1 MKKHKYGL
9 FTSIAMITGIVIGS
23 GIFFKS
29 DNILAST
36 QGNLKDGIIVFILAA
51 FAIVFGS
58 LAISQLAMK
67 TDKPGGIITYAE
79 EFCSMPISCAFGW
92 FQSFAYLP
100 SITAVVAWV
109 AGIYTCILFNL
120 PNTLEVQ
127 VLLGLLY
134 ILVLSL
140 FNTLSAKLGGYIQN
154 GTMIIKLIPLII
166 IAIAGLVFGHP
177 SESMHYNTVSIGGA
191 GLLSAILPIA
201 FSFDGWSISTSICH
215 EIKDSKRNLPLAL
228 IISPLLILT
237 IYVLYF
243 VGITSLVGTENVLS
257 MGDNHVNYAAS
268 ILLGDIGAKV
278 IIVFVIIS
286 VLGTVNGLIL
296 GSIRLPYAMAL
307 RNMIPGS
314 KVFRKTNEN
323 LNEMPVNS
331 AILATVLSLIW
342 LVLHYITQKFELLP
356 NSDVS
361 EISIVTNYLGYIIL
375 YIAVIRLAKK
385 GEIKSKINGFIIPV
399 LAIVGALIILFG
411 GIQNPLFPMFIGF
424 SVALVAVSIIYA
436 QKNKEKITKEN

>member
-29 DNILAST
+29 DNILKST
-36 QGNLKDGIIVFILAA
+36 NGNLSDGILVFILAA

-100 SITAVVAWV
+100 SIAAVVAWV

-120 PNTLEVQ
+120 PNTLEIQ
-127 VLLGLLY
+127 VALGLGY
-134 ILVLSL
+134 ILILSL

-154 GTMIIKLIPLII
+154 GTMIIKLIPLIV
-166 IAIAGLVFGHP
+166 IAIAGLVFGNP
-177 SESMHYNTVSIGGA
+177 GESITYNTVSIGGA

-228 IISPLLILT
+228 IISPILILV

-243 VGITSLVGTENVLS
+243 VGITSLVGTENVIS
-257 MGDNHVNYAAS
+257 MGDDHVNYAATK
-268 ILLGDIGAKV
+268 LFGEMGGKL

-314 KVFRKTNEN
+314 EVIKKTNKK
-323 LNEMPVNS
+323 LNDMPLNS
-331 AILATVLSLIW
+331 AILATVFTLIW
-342 LVLHYITQKFELLP
+342 LLLHYVTQKFNLLP

-375 YIAVIRLAKK
+375 YIAVIRLARK
-385 GEIKSKINGFIIPV
+385 GEIKGTFKGYIIPIFAIFGAFII
-399 LAIVGALIILFG
+399 LLG
-411 GIQNPLFPMFIGF
+411 GIKNPLFPMF
-424 SVALVAVSIIYA
+424 LVFCLTLVVISIIYA
-436 QKNKEKITKEN
+436 QKNKHRIL

>member
-1 MKKHKYGL
+1 MKTHKYGL

-29 DNILAST
+29 DNILKST
-36 QGNLKDGIIVFILAA
+36 NGNLGDGILVFILAA

-79 EFCSMPISCAFGW
+79 EFCSMPIGCAFGW

-100 SITAVVAWV
+100 SIAAVVAWV

-120 PNTLEVQ
+120 PNTLENQ
-127 VLLGLLY
+127 VLLGLGY
-134 ILVLSL
+134 ILILSL
-140 FNTLSAKLGGYIQN
+140 FNTLSARLGGYIQN

-166 IAIAGLVFGHP
+166 IAIAGIAFGDP
-177 SESMHYNTVSIGGA
+177 GKSMNYNTVSIGGA

-215 EIKDSKRNLPLAL
+215 EIKNSKRNLPLAL
-228 IISPLLILT
+228 IISPILILV

-243 VGITSLVGTENVLS
+243 VGITSLVGAENVIS
-257 MGDNHVNYAAS
+257 MGDDHVNFAATK
-268 ILLGDIGAKV
+268 LFGEMGGKL

-314 KVFRKTNEN
+314 EVIKKTNTK
-323 LNEMPVNS
+323 LNGMPLNS
-331 AILATVLSLIW
+331 AILATAFTLLW
-342 LVLHYITQKFELLP
+342 LLLHYVTQKFNLLP

-375 YIAVIRLAKK
+375 YIAVIRLTRK
-385 GEIKSKINGFIIPV
+385 GEIKGKFKGYIIPV
-399 LAIVGALIILFG
+399 LAIFGALIILLG
-411 GIQNPLFPMFIGF
+411 GIKNPLFPMF
-424 SVALVAVSIIYA
+424 LVFCVTLVVISIIYA
-436 QKNKEKITKEN
+436 QKNKHRIL

>member
-29 DNILAST
+29 DNILVST
-36 QGNLKDGIIVFILAA
+36 NGNLKDGILVFILAA

-79 EFCSMPISCAFGW
+79 EFCSMPIGCAFGW

-134 ILVLSL
+134 ILVLSF
-140 FNTLSAKLGGYIQN
+140 FNTLSARLGGYIQN

-166 IAIAGLVFGHP
+166 IAIAGLVFGNP
-177 SESMHYNTVSIGGA
+177 GESMNYNTVSIGGA

-215 EIKDSKRNLPLAL
+215 EIKDSKKNLPLAL
-228 IISPLLILT
+228 IISPLLILV

-243 VGITSLVGTENVLS
+243 VGITSLVGAENVIS
-257 MGDNHVNYAAS
+257 MGDDHVNFAATK
-268 ILLGDIGAKV
+268 LFGNIGGKL
-278 IIVFVIIS
+278 IIVFVIVS

-296 GSIRLPYAMAL
+296 GSIRLPFAMAI

-314 KVFRKTNEN
+314 KVFKKTNEK
-323 LNEMPVNS
+323 LNGMPVNS
-331 AILATVLSLIW
+331 AILATVFSLIW
-342 LVLHYITQKFELLP
+342 LLLHYVTQKYNLLP

-375 YIAVIRLAKK
+375 YIAVIRLARK
-385 GEIKSKINGFIIPV
+385 GEIKGKVSGYIIPV
-399 LAIVGALIILFG
+399 LAIVGAFIILLG
-411 GIQNPLFPMFIGF
+411 GIKNPLFPIF
-424 SVALVAVSIIYA
+424 LVFCITLVIISIIYA
-436 QKNKEKITKEN
+436 QKNKDKIL

>member
-29 DNILAST
+29 DNILTST
-36 QGNLKDGIIVFILAA
+36 NGNLSDGILVFILAA

-100 SITAVVAWV
+100 SIAAVVAWV

-127 VLLGLLY
+127 VLLGLGY
-134 ILVLSL
+134 IIVLSI

-166 IAIAGLVFGHP
+166 IAIAGLAFGNP
-177 SESMHYNTVSIGGA
+177 GESMSYNTVSIGGA

-228 IISPLLILT
+228 IISPILILV

-243 VGITSLVGTENVLS
+243 VGITSLVGTENVIS
-257 MGDNHVNYAAS
+257 MGDDHVNYAATK
-268 ILLGDIGAKV
+268 LFGEMGGKL

-314 KVFRKTNEN
+314 KVIKKTNAK
-323 LNEMPVNS
+323 LNDMPLNS
-331 AILATVLSLIW
+331 AILATVFTLIW
-342 LVLHYITQKFELLP
+342 LLLHYVTQKFNLLP

-375 YIAVIRLAKK
+375 YVAVIRLARK
-385 GEIKSKINGFIIPV
+385 GEIKGVFKGFIIPV
-399 LAIVGALIILFG
+399 LAIVGALIILMG
-411 GIQNPLFPMFIGF
+411 GIKNPLFPMF
-424 SVALVAVSIIYA
+424 LVFCVTLVVISILYA
-436 QKNKEKITKEN
+436 QKNKHRIL

>member
-29 DNILAST
+29 DNILVST
-36 QGNLKDGIIVFILAA
+36 NGNLKDGILVFILAA

-79 EFCSMPISCAFGW
+79 EFCSMPIGCAFGW

-134 ILVLSL
+134 ILVLSF
-140 FNTLSAKLGGYIQN
+140 FNTLSARLGGYIQN

-166 IAIAGLVFGHP
+166 IAIAGLVFGNP
-177 SESMHYNTVSIGGA
+177 SESMNYNTVSIGGA

-215 EIKDSKRNLPLAL
+215 EIKDSKKNLPLAL
-228 IISPLLILT
+228 IISPLLILV

-243 VGITSLVGTENVLS
+243 VGITSLVGTENVIS
-257 MGDNHVNYAAS
+257 MGDDHVNFAATK
-268 ILLGDIGAKV
+268 LFGNIGGKL
-278 IIVFVIIS
+278 IIVFVIVS

-296 GSIRLPYAMAL
+296 GSIRLPFAMAI

-314 KVFRKTNEN
+314 KVFKKTNEK
-323 LNEMPVNS
+323 LNGMPVNS
-331 AILATVLSLIW
+331 AILATVFSLIW
-342 LVLHYITQKFELLP
+342 LLLHYVTQKYNLLP

-375 YIAVIRLAKK
+375 YIAVIRLARK
-385 GEIKSKINGFIIPV
+385 GEIKGKVSGYIIPV
-399 LAIVGALIILFG
+399 LAIVGAFFILLG
-411 GIQNPLFPMFIGF
+411 GIKNPLFPIF
-424 SVALVAVSIIYA
+424 LVFCITLVVISIIYA
-436 QKNKEKITKEN
+436 QKNKDKIL